1 MSVSSVRGA
10 WMRMLRWSVVFI
22 LPLLVV
28 IALLSAL
35 VLNLVHPLLLN
46 WADRDLDERALLLG
60 QAMVEPVQAAI
71 RTGEPTALTSR
82 LNALTQDQ
90 RLMAVAVCD
99 SHRQLFAWSQTYP
112 VTLGCDGDASR
123 DAGKQGPSGE
133 LEAHVSQVTLPLSAS
148 PKADMARMVVVHSR
162 HAAWRRGEQTQR
174 YVIWVFA
181 ALGLCLAAMLLLMA
195 NWSWRY
201 WVSGVRRI
209 LREDHVAQGQQR
221 AAPEIEPLL
230 PDLRRLLRSVHEDRR
245 ILKDTTI
252 EWRPETLKLLLREHL
267 FGDEMIVVSNREPYI
282 HQRQADGSIRVERPA
297 SGLVTAVEP
306 VMRACS
312 GIWVAHGSGSADADV
327 VDARSRIQVPPQL
340 PDGVPE
346 PGAYTLRRVWLS
358 PQEEQGYYF
367 GFANEGLWPLCHI
380 AHERPVFRDSDWM
393 QYQAVN
399 AKFADAV
406 VAEAR
411 SPNPVILV
419 QDYHFALL
427 PKLLRER
434 LPQATILTFWHIPWP
449 NAESFG
455 ICPWGRHIIEGL
467 LGSTILGFH
476 TRYHCQNFLESVDRF
491 MESRISREDDSV
503 IFQGQRTK
511 VRDYP
516 ISIHW
521 TPPPDN
527 AQALKMQ
534 ARSAVRLRHG
544 LPSEHK
550 LGIGVDRLDYTK
562 GIVERLLA
570 VEHLLETRPEW
581 VGRFTFIQI
590 AAPTRST
597 LVAYKRLEASVREQA
612 SRINDRFAQVAPG
625 SPPPIILL
633 IEHHD
638 SRSVT
643 EHYRAA
649 DLAMVTS
656 LHDGMNLV
664 AKEFVAARD
673 TEDGVLILSRF
684 AGAASELYEA
694 LVVNPYHIGQT
705 TDALHRALTMS
716 RAEQQERMRAMRQ
729 RLVDFNIYRWAG
741 RMLLDAADERQR
753 IRVHNRI
760 VQVAS
765 PAPRRFHMPWRH
777 DLDESGARQRR
788 A

>member
-1 MSVSSVRGA
+1 MSASTVRGA
-10 WMRMLRWSVVFI
+10 WLRMLRWSVVLI
-22 LPLLVV
+22 LPLMLVIV
-28 IALLSAL
+28 LLSAI
-35 VLNLVHPLLLN
+35 VLNLVQPLLSN

-60 QAMVEPVQAAI
+60 QAMVEPVQGAI
-71 RTGEPTALTSR
+71 RSGERAPLTSR
-82 LNALTQDQ
+82 LNALTQDK
-90 RLMAVAVCD
+90 RLLAVAVCD
-99 SHRQLFAWSQTYP
+99 SHRKLFAWSQTYP
-112 VTLGCDGDASR
+112 MTLGCEGDAPN
-123 DAGKQGPSGE
+123 DMGKLWRNGG
-133 LEAHVSQVTLPLSAS
+133 LGVHVSQVTLPLTAL
-148 PKADMARMVVVHSR
+148 PDGDQARMVVVHSR
-162 HAAWRRGEQTQR
+162 QVAWRRGEQTQR

-181 ALGLCLAAMLLLMA
+181 GLGLCLAAMLLLMA

-209 LREDHVAQGQQR
+209 LREDHVAPGQRR

-267 FGDEMIVVSNREPYI
+267 FGDELIVVSNREPYI
-282 HQRQADGSIRVERPA
+282 HQRQEDGVIRVDRPA

-312 GIWVAHGSGSADADV
+312 GTWVAHGSGSADADV
-327 VDARSRIQVPPQL
+327 VDARSRIQVPPHSQ
-340 PDGVPE
+340 DGGQDK
-346 PGAYTLRRVWLS
+346 GAYTLRRVWLS
-358 PQEEQGYYF
+358 QQEEQGYYF

-380 AHERPVFRDSDWM
+380 AHERPVFRDSDWL

-534 ARSAVRLRHG
+534 ARSAVRMRHG
-544 LPSEHK
+544 LPSEHE

-597 LVAYKRLEASVREQA
+597 LEAYRRLDASVREHA
-612 SRINDRFAQVAPG
+612 SRINDHFTRLAPG

-638 SRSVT
+638 NRAVT

-753 IRVHNRI
+753 IRVQNRI
-760 VQVAS
+760 VQVAHPTS
-765 PAPRRFHMPWRH
+765 RRMHVPWRH
-777 DLDESGARQRR
+777 ESSESATRQRQ